1 MNKTKELKIKIR
13 QANLNDI
20 SEVSRL
26 FNEYRIFY
34 GQHSDLEAATFF
46 IKERM
51 SKQESMIFIAECN
64 QGKEEGSAV
73 DSDIDADVAIHDKH
87 NEGSKMPDTAMG
99 LIQIYPSYS
108 SVSMGPIWI
117 LNDLFVDSKYRQQG
131 IARKLM
137 QAVMKEA
144 RKHQIVRIVLS
155 TAISNQQAQ
164 ALYESEGYTQDQ
176 SFMYYECNVERENQS

>member
-1 MNKTKELKIKIR
+1 MENTKRITIKIR
-13 QANLNDI
+13 QATLNDI

-34 GQHSDLEAATFF
+34 GQHSDLETATFF

-51 SKQESMIFIAECN
+51 SKQESMIFVAECN
-64 QGKEEGSAV
+64 EGREEGSV
-73 DSDIDADVAIHDKH
+73 ADTV
-87 NEGSKMPDTAMG
+87 MG
-99 LIQIYPSYS
+99 LVQIYPSYS

-117 LNDLFVDSKYRQQG
+117 LNDLFVDSTYRQQG

-137 QAVMKEA
+137 QAVMKQA
-144 RKHQIVRIVLS
+144 KKQQILRIVLS
-155 TAISNQQAQ
+155 TAISNRQAQ

-176 SFMYYECNVERENQS
+176 SFMYYECNVEREHES

>member
-1 MNKTKELKIKIR
+1 MKNPKEMTIDIR
-13 QANLNDI
+13 QATLNDI

-26 FNEYRIFY
+26 FNEYRMFY
-34 GQHSDLEAATFF
+34 GQHSDLEAATSF

-51 SKQESMIFIAECN
+51 NKQESMIFMAAWN
-64 QGKEEGSAV
+64 EESK
-73 DSDIDADVAIHDKH
+73 VA
-87 NEGSKMPDTAMG
+87 DTAMG
-99 LIQIYPSYS
+99 LVQIYPSYS

-137 QAVMKEA
+137 QAVMKQA
-144 RKHQIVRIVLS
+144 KRNKILRIVLS

-176 SFMYYECNVERENQS
+176 SFMYYECNVGRETES

>member
-1 MNKTKELKIKIR
+1 MKNTKEMKIKIR
-13 QANLNDI
+13 QANPNDI

-26 FNEYRIFY
+26 FNEYRMFY
-34 GQHSDLEAATFF
+34 GQHSDLEAATSF

-51 SKQESMIFIAECN
+51 SKQESMIFIAAC
-64 QGKEEGSAV
+64 
-73 DSDIDADVAIHDKH
+73 

-99 LIQIYPSYS
+99 LVQIYPSYS

-117 LNDLFVDSKYRQQG
+117 LNDLFVDSKYRKQG

-137 QAVMKEA
+137 QAVMKQA
-144 RKHQIVRIVLS
+144 KKQQILRIVLS

-176 SFMYYECNVERENQS
+176 SFMYYECNVERENGS

>member
-1 MNKTKELKIKIR
+1 MKNPKEMTIDIR

-26 FNEYRIFY
+26 FNEYRMFY
-34 GQHSDLEAATFF
+34 GQHSDLEAATSF

-51 SKQESMIFIAECN
+51 NKQESMIFMAACN
-64 QGKEEGSAV
+64 EE
-73 DSDIDADVAIHDKH
+73 
-87 NEGSKMPDTAMG
+87 SKVTDTAMG
-99 LIQIYPSYS
+99 LVQIYPSYS

-137 QAVMKEA
+137 QAVMKQA
-144 RKHQIVRIVLS
+144 KRNKILRIVLS

-176 SFMYYECNVERENQS
+176 SFMYYECNVERETES

>member
-1 MNKTKELKIKIR
+1 MTIKIR
-13 QANLNDI
+13 QATLNDI

-51 SKQESMIFIAECN
+51 SKQESMIFVAECN
-64 QGKEEGSAV
+64 EGREEGSV
-73 DSDIDADVAIHDKH
+73 ADTV
-87 NEGSKMPDTAMG
+87 MG
-99 LIQIYPSYS
+99 LVQIYPSYS

-117 LNDLFVDSKYRQQG
+117 LNDLFVDSTYRQQG

-137 QAVMKEA
+137 QAVMKQA
-144 RKHQIVRIVLS
+144 KKQQILRIVLS
-155 TAISNQQAQ
+155 TAISNRQAQ

-176 SFMYYECNVERENQS
+176 SFMYYECNVEREHES

>member
-1 MNKTKELKIKIR
+1 MENTKGMTIKIR
-13 QANLNDI
+13 QATLNDI

-34 GQHSDLEAATFF
+34 GQHSDIEAATFF

-51 SKQESMIFIAECN
+51 SKQESMIFVAECN
-64 QGKEEGSAV
+64 EE
-73 DSDIDADVAIHDKH
+73 
-87 NEGSKMPDTAMG
+87 SKVPDTALG
-99 LIQIYPSYS
+99 LVQIYPSYS

-117 LNDLFVDSKYRQQG
+117 LNDLFVDSTYRQQG

-137 QAVMKEA
+137 QAVMKQA
-144 RKHQIVRIVLS
+144 KKQQILRIVLS
-155 TAISNQQAQ
+155 TAISNRQAQ

-176 SFMYYECNVERENQS
+176 SFMYYECNVEGEHES

>member
-1 MNKTKELKIKIR
+1 MKRKRGKKYVENTKRITIKIR
-13 QANLNDI
+13 QATLNDI

-34 GQHSDLEAATFF
+34 GQHSDLETATFF

-51 SKQESMIFIAECN
+51 SKQESMIFVAECN
-64 QGKEEGSAV
+64 EGREEGSV
-73 DSDIDADVAIHDKH
+73 ADTV
-87 NEGSKMPDTAMG
+87 MG
-99 LIQIYPSYS
+99 LVQIYPSYS

-117 LNDLFVDSKYRQQG
+117 LNDLFVDSTYRQQG

-137 QAVMKEA
+137 QAVMKQA
-144 RKHQIVRIVLS
+144 KKQQILRIVLS
-155 TAISNQQAQ
+155 TAISNRQAQ

-176 SFMYYECNVERENQS
+176 SFMYYECNVEREHES

>member
-1 MNKTKELKIKIR
+1 MKNTKEMKIEIR

-26 FNEYRIFY
+26 FDEYRMFY
-34 GQHSDLEAATFF
+34 GQLSDLEAATSF

-51 SKQESMIFIAECN
+51 SKQESMIFIAACN
-64 QGKEEGSAV
+64 EGREGSSSPDA
-73 DSDIDADVAIHDKH
+73 DIDEDTDVAIQEKH
-87 NEGSKMPDTAMG
+87 IKETAMG
-99 LIQIYPSYS
+99 FLQIYPSYS

-117 LNDLFVDSKYRQQG
+117 LNDLFVDSKYRQRG

-137 QAVMKEA
+137 QAVMKQA
-144 RKHQIVRIVLS
+144 KKQQILRISLS

-176 SFMYYECNVERENQS
+176 RFMYYECNVERENQS

>member
-1 MNKTKELKIKIR
+1 MENTKRMTIKIR
-13 QANLNDI
+13 QATLNDI

-51 SKQESMIFIAECN
+51 SKQESMIFVAECN
-64 QGKEEGSAV
+64 EGREEGSV
-73 DSDIDADVAIHDKH
+73 ADTV
-87 NEGSKMPDTAMG
+87 MG
-99 LIQIYPSYS
+99 LVQIYPSYS

-117 LNDLFVDSKYRQQG
+117 LNDLFVDSTYRQQG

-137 QAVMKEA
+137 QAVMKQA
-144 RKHQIVRIVLS
+144 KKQQILRIVLS
-155 TAISNQQAQ
+155 TAISNRQAQ

-176 SFMYYECNVERENQS
+176 SFMYYECNVEREHES

>member
-1 MNKTKELKIKIR
+1 MENTKGMTIKIR
-13 QANLNDI
+13 QATLNDI

-34 GQHSDLEAATFF
+34 GQHSDLETATFF

-51 SKQESMIFIAECN
+51 SKQESMIFVAECN
-64 QGKEEGSAV
+64 EGREEGSV
-73 DSDIDADVAIHDKH
+73 ADTV
-87 NEGSKMPDTAMG
+87 MG
-99 LIQIYPSYS
+99 LVQIYPSYS

-117 LNDLFVDSKYRQQG
+117 LNDLFVDSTYRQQG

-137 QAVMKEA
+137 QAVMKQA
-144 RKHQIVRIVLS
+144 KKQQILRIVLS
-155 TAISNQQAQ
+155 TAISNRQAQ

-176 SFMYYECNVERENQS
+176 SFMYYECNVEREHES

>member
-1 MNKTKELKIKIR
+1 MTIKIR
-13 QANLNDI
+13 QATLNDI

-26 FNEYRIFY
+26 FNVYRIFY

-51 SKQESMIFIAECN
+51 SKQESMIFVAECN
-64 QGKEEGSAV
+64 EGREEGSV
-73 DSDIDADVAIHDKH
+73 ADTV
-87 NEGSKMPDTAMG
+87 MG
-99 LIQIYPSYS
+99 LVQIYPSYS

-117 LNDLFVDSKYRQQG
+117 LNDLFVDSTYRQQG

-137 QAVMKEA
+137 QAVMKQA
-144 RKHQIVRIVLS
+144 KKQQILRIVLS
-155 TAISNQQAQ
+155 TAISNRQAQ

-176 SFMYYECNVERENQS
+176 SFMYYECNVEREHES